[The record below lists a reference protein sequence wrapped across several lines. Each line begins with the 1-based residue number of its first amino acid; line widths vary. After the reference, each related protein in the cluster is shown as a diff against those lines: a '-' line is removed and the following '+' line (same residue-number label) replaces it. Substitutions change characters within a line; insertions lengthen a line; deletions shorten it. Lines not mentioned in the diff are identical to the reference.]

1 MTIFAPALRARCT
14 AARMAPYTSRGS
26 LPSTIIPKQRYW
38 WACSA
43 MFSTADSLAS
53 GTEMA

>member
-1 MTIFAPALRARCT
+1 MRLGPSPLRARCT

-43 MFSTADSLAS
+43 MFSTADSLAI

>member
-1 MTIFAPALRARCT
+1 V
-14 AARMAPYTSRGS
+14 AAYTSSGS

-43 MFSTADSLAS
+43 MFSTADSLAI